1 MGGGEGEGVG
11 SLEMAFTFQAGSSLH
26 DALGVG
32 QAVVV
37 PHVEPCHVPRGN
49 QSQQLDKPVSRE
61 KRARSRAGWKGS
73 VCEGA
78 VAAARVSVP
87 HSDFWSKAVS

>member
-11 SLEMAFTFQAGSSLH
+11 CLEIAFTFQAGSSLH

-37 PHVEPCHVPRGN
+37 PHVKPCHVPRGN
-49 QSQQLDKPVSRE
+49 QSQQLNKPVSLGRKVPE
-61 KRARSRAGWKGS
+61 AGQAGRAACMKVQWLLHRFPCLAVIS
-73 VCEGA
+73 GA
-78 VAAARVSVP
+78 RL
-87 HSDFWSKAVS
+87 